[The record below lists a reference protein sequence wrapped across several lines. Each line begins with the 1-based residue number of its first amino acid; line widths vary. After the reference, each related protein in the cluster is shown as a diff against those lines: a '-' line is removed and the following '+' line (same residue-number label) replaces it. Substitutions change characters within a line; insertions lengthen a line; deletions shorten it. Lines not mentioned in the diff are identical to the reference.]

1 MSVTWAWKMAWRDS
15 RGNRQRL
22 LLAAA
27 AITFGLAALVAISS
41 FGANV
46 REAVRNQA
54 KILLGADLVFSSR
67 QPFGP
72 ETERE
77 IATISGE
84 QSREVRCNSM
94 AYFPK
99 SAGTRLVQIRA
110 LEGAFPYYGALETEP
125 PAAAHAFL
133 TGPYAIVDDSLLYQF
148 NIQTGDTIQLGAF
161 TFTVAGRLKKIPGE
175 AGAASLIGP
184 RVYIPMTYLPRTT
197 LIQQGS
203 MVTYRVYFRLPK
215 EADPDRMVEALRP
228 RLNAYRIEADTVQK
242 RAASIGRVMD
252 NMTRFLNLTGF
263 IALLL
268 GSIGVASAIH
278 VYITEKMMTVA
289 LLRCLGSRMAH
300 IFTIYVVQAAALG
313 FGGALSGAILGV
325 AIQQILPA
333 LLKDFLPVHI
343 ETAVSWRAIAQ
354 SLAVGSGIVLLFSL
368 LPLLAVRRVSP
379 LQVLR
384 SSYDTEPPPRRD
396 LFQWVVVA
404 FIILG
409 IMAFALSQTE
419 RWTHGL
425 IFCAALGVALLFLTV
440 TTTFLMSL
448 ARSFIAPSWPYVWR
462 QGLAN
467 LHRPHNQTR
476 LLVLTLGLGAF
487 LLMTLQFV
495 QQALIQQVS
504 RRNNANQANLIFFD
518 IQTDQREG
526 MSRLVRSFSLPPPQE
541 APLVTMRLAALKG
554 KTVEELREDTTQDIA
569 DWALQHEY
577 RATYRDHLIDTETL
591 LAGVWQG
598 KREPSDNA
606 PMISLEDEV
615 ARALHIKVGDE
626 LTFDIQGVPFTVIVS
641 SIRKVDWQQ
650 VKPNFFVVFPTGVL
664 EAAPQTY
671 LLVTRTPTNEVSA
684 ALQQAVVQQF
694 PNVSAID
701 LTSVLHTLDT
711 ILQRVTFALRFMTLF
726 SLAAGLFV
734 LMNAVLTN
742 RAQRRKE
749 SILLRTLGASHRHI
763 QQILFAEYVILGG
776 LAAISGTLLAILASW
791 ALSQWLFEATFAPA
805 LTPIV
810 LAWLLVSGL
819 TVLTGLLGN
828 RGVTT
833 QPPLEV
839 LRGEG
844 R

>member
-1 MSVTWAWKMAWRDS
+1 MNVPWVWRMAWRDS
-15 RGNRQRL
+15 RGSRQRL

-41 FGANV
+41 FGDNV

-77 IATISGE
+77 ITTIGGE
-84 QSREVRCNSM
+84 QSHEVRCNSM

-125 PAAAHAFL
+125 PTAAQSFL
-133 TGPYAIVDDSLLYQF
+133 SGPYAIVDDSLLYQF
-148 NIQTGDTIQLGAF
+148 DVQIGDTIQLGAF
-161 TFTVAGRLKKIPGE
+161 AFTVAGRLKKIPGE

-184 RVYIPMTYLPRTT
+184 RVYIPMTYVPQTT

-203 MVTYRVYFRLPK
+203 MVTYRVYFKLPK
-215 EADPDRMVEALRP
+215 EADPDRLVETLRP
-228 RLNAYRIEADTVQK
+228 HFTKYRIEADTVQK

-252 NMTRFLNLTGF
+252 NMSRFLNLTGF

-268 GSIGVASAIH
+268 GGIGVASAIH
-278 VYITEKMMTVA
+278 VYIKEKVMTVA
-289 LLRCLGSRMAH
+289 LLRCLGARMTH
-300 IFTIYVVQAAALG
+300 TFTVYVIQAAVLG
-313 FGGALSGAILGV
+313 LGGALSGAILGV

-343 ETAVSWRAIAQ
+343 DTTVSRNAIAQ
-354 SLAVGSGIVLLFSL
+354 SLAIGSGIVLLFSL
-368 LPLLAVRRVSP
+368 LPLLAVRQVSP

-384 SSYDTEPPPRRD
+384 SSYDTGGQPRRD
-396 LFQWVVVA
+396 PLQWLVVTL
-404 FIILG
+404 ILLG
-409 IMAFALSQTE
+409 TLTFALSHAE
-419 RWTHGL
+419 RWTQGL
-425 IFCAALGVALLFLTV
+425 IFCAALGVALLFLIA
-440 TTTFLMSL
+440 TTKLLMSL
-448 ARSFIAPSWPYVWR
+448 AQSSVSPSWPYVWR
-462 QGLAN
+462 QGFAN
-467 LHRPHNQTR
+467 LHRPHNQTHI
-476 LLVLTLGLGAF
+476 LVLALGLGAF

-504 RRNNANQANLIFFD
+504 RNSNADQANLILFD

-526 MSRLVRSFSLPPPQE
+526 VSKLVRSFSLPSSQE
-541 APLVTMRLAALKG
+541 APLVTMRLAAIKG
-554 KTVEELREDTTQDIA
+554 RTVEELRDDKTQEIS

-591 LAGVWQG
+591 IAGEWQG
-598 KREPSDNA
+598 IHNPSASA

-615 ARALHIKVGDE
+615 ARVLHVKVGDA
-626 LTFDIQGVPFTVIVS
+626 LTFDIQGVPFTVTVT

-650 VKPNFFVVFPTGVL
+650 IKPNFFVVFPAGVL

-671 LLVTRTPTNEVSA
+671 LLVTRTPTNEISA

-701 LTSVLHTLDT
+701 LTSVLHTLDA

-726 SLAAGLFV
+726 TIAAGLFV
-734 LMNAVLTN
+734 LMNAVLTS

-749 SILLRTLGASHRHI
+749 SILLRTLGASRRQI
-763 QQILFAEYVILGG
+763 QQILFAEYVILGS
-776 LAAISGTLLAILASW
+776 LAAISGTILAILASW
-791 ALSQWLFEATFAPA
+791 ALSRWLFEATFAPT
-805 LTPIV
+805 LIPII
-810 LAWLLVSGL
+810 LAWVLVSGL
-819 TVLTGLLGN
+819 TVLTGLWGN

-833 QPPLEV
+833 QSPLEV
-839 LRGEG
+839 LRSEN
-844 R
+844 

>member
-1 MSVTWAWKMAWRDS
+1 MNVRWAWRMAWRDS
-15 RGNRQRL
+15 RGSRQRL

-41 FGANV
+41 FGDNV

-72 ETERE
+72 ETQKE
-77 IATISGE
+77 ISLIGGE
-84 QSREVRCNSM
+84 QAHEVRCNSM

-125 PAAAHAFL
+125 PTAAQSFL
-133 TGPYAIVDDSLLYQF
+133 SGPYALVDDSLLYQF
-148 NIQTGDTIQLGAF
+148 NVQVGDSIQLGAF
-161 TFTVAGRLKKIPGE
+161 AFTVAGRLKKIPGE

-184 RVYIPMTYLPRTT
+184 RVYIPMTYVPQTT

-203 MVTYRVYFRLPK
+203 MVTYRTYFKLPK
-215 EADPDRMVEALRP
+215 ATDPDRLVETLRP
-228 RLNAYRIEADTVQK
+228 HFNKYRIEADTVQK

-252 NMTRFLNLTGF
+252 NMSRFLNLTGF

-268 GSIGVASAIH
+268 GGIGVASAIH
-278 VYITEKMMTVA
+278 VYIKEKMMTVA
-289 LLRCLGSRMAH
+289 LLRCLGARMTLTFAV
-300 IFTIYVVQAAALG
+300 YLVQAAVLG
-313 FGGALSGAILGV
+313 LGGALSGAILGV
-325 AIQQILPA
+325 AIQQVLPT

-343 ETAVSWRAIAQ
+343 DTAVSMNAIAQ
-354 SLAVGSGIVLLFSL
+354 SLTVGSGIVLLFSL
-368 LPLLAVRRVSP
+368 LPLLAVRHVSP

-384 SSYDTEPPPRRD
+384 SAYDTQRRPQRD
-396 LFQWVVVA
+396 PLQWVVVA
-404 FIILG
+404 LIILG
-409 IMAFALSQTE
+409 TLTFALSHAE
-419 RWTHGL
+419 RWAHGF
-425 IFCAALGVALLFLTV
+425 IFCAVLGAALLFLIAS
-440 TTTFLMSL
+440 TTLLMSF
-448 ARSFIAPSWPYVWR
+448 AQSSISPAWPYVWR

-467 LHRPHNQTR
+467 LHRPHNQTHI
-476 LLVLTLGLGAF
+476 LVLALGLGAF

-495 QQALIQQVS
+495 QHALIQQVS
-504 RRNNANQANLIFFD
+504 RNSNAEQANLILFD

-526 MSRLVRSFSLPPPQE
+526 VSTLVRSFSLPPSQE
-541 APLVTMRLAALKG
+541 APLVTMRLAAIKG
-554 KTVEELREDTTQDIA
+554 KTVEELRDDKTQEIS

-591 LAGVWQG
+591 IAGKWQG
-598 KREPSDNA
+598 RHHPSDST

-615 ARALHIKVGDE
+615 ARALHAKVGDA
-626 LTFDIQGVPFTVIVS
+626 LTFDIQGVPFTVIVA

-650 VKPNFFVVFPTGVL
+650 IKPNFFVVFPAGVL

-671 LLVTRTPTNEVSA
+671 LLVTRTPTNEISA

-726 SLAAGLFV
+726 TIAAGLFV
-734 LMNAVLTN
+734 LMNAVLTS
-742 RAQRRKE
+742 RGQRRKE
-749 SILLRTLGASHRHI
+749 SILLRTLGASRRQI
-763 QQILFAEYVILGG
+763 QQILFTEYVILGS
-776 LAAISGTLLAILASW
+776 LAALSGASLAILASW
-791 ALSQWLFEATFAPA
+791 ALSQWLFEATFAPT
-805 LTPIV
+805 LTPII
-810 LAWLLVSGL
+810 LAWILVSGL
-819 TVLTGLLGN
+819 TVLTGLWGN

-833 QPPLEV
+833 QSPLEV
-839 LRGEG
+839 LRSEN
-844 R
+844 